1 MSYECMYVCIYP
13 CIHPLLF
20 SHEKGGHVAI
30 HEHMDGAEHIMLSE
44 VSQTEKDKYSMISH
58 VKSKKAKLTKTESK
72 VVVTRGLEVGEQDR
86 TCLKVQTYNE

>member
-30 HEHMDGAEHIMLSE
+30 HENMDGAEHIMLSE
-44 VSQTEKDKYSMISH
+44 VSQTEKDKYYMISH
-58 VKSKKAKLTKTESK
+58 VKSKKSQTHKNREQSGGYQGTGG
-72 VVVTRGLEVGEQDR
+72 RGTGQDLFKG
-86 TCLKVQTYNE
+86 TNLQ